1 MCIPAIGRKPAIL
14 LGIGAAAVAA
24 QAWLL
29 ADLAGQSRA
38 HDPLYPR
45 IPRGGRTAAEDRRD
59 ERLPMGVRLYRAD
72 LTWIMIRIG
81 EIADHEKKYMIGVI
95 ALKPTDRW

>member
-1 MCIPAIGRKPAIL
+1 MGIPATGRKPVIL

-59 ERLPMGVRLYRAD
+59 ERLPMVFGFIV
-72 LTWIMIRIG
+72 
-81 EIADHEKKYMIGVI
+81 
-95 ALKPTDRW
+95 PT